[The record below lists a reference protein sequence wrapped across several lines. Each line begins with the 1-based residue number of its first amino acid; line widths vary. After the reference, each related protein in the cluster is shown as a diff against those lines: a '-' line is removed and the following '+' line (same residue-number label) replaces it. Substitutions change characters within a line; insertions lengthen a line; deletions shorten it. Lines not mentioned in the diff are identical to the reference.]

1 MMGGCFC
8 VHFGP
13 SLVKVA
19 KFSLQRQSRPLSC
32 EGKDAES
39 NSNNDFSCKSVF
51 KVIRTFLAYCSED
64 RSPVR
69 LRESLLEFL
78 KLFGPIGSEDRF

>member
-1 MMGGCFC
+1 M
-8 VHFGP
+8 HFGP
-13 SLVKVA
+13 SLVKAA

-32 EGKDAES
+32 EGKDQKVTLTMI
-39 NSNNDFSCKSVF
+39 FFLPCKSVF

-69 LRESLLEFL
+69 HQRIAARISQTFRANC
-78 KLFGPIGSEDRF
+78 SEDRF